1 VPCVFVLACVCLLC
15 AGVYLANAATHVCV
29 PCVRRV
35 CAVCVPY
42 VCGVCTVSMYRVC
55 AVWVPLCFATAA
67 TVYKYTMLLL
77 LPTFVYLM
85 LLAMSMCRVCT
96 RVYLLLLLQCAYPLC
111 YHCCKRVCAVCVPCV
126 CRACAVRVITVLL
139 LLLLICVCRV

>member
-1 VPCVFVLACVCLLC
+1 
-15 AGVYLANAATHVCV
+15 
-29 PCVRRV
+29 V
-35 CAVCVPY
+35 CAVCEPCVYHVYAVCVPMY
-42 VCGVCTVSMYRVC
+42 VCRVC
-55 AVWVPLCFATAA
+55 

-96 RVYLLLLLQCAYPLC
+96 GVYC
-111 YHCCKRVCAVCVPCV
+111 CCKRVCAVCV

-139 LLLLICVCRV
+139 LLLMCVCHVYAVCVPCVCAVVCYQCKRVCTDAADNVCVPCVCRVCAVVYLLLLKTCVY